1 MATALVSILENRP
14 VKREIAMT
22 GEVTLRGR
30 VLEVGGV
37 KEKILSAYRSG
48 VKIVILPM
56 DNKKNLVDIPKEIRK
71 KLKFVFVD
79 RMEEV
84 LKVALKGK
92 RRKR

>member
-1 MATALVSILENRP
+1 
-14 VKREIAMT
+14 
-22 GEVTLRGR
+22 
-30 VLEVGGV
+30 
-37 KEKILSAYRSG
+37 
-48 VKIVILPM
+48 M